1 MTMAEHHFDIDIA
14 EKYGVNAAIILNN
27 MYFWI
32 KKNEANNVNFYDGCY
47 WTYNSVKAFCDLFPY
62 LSKSQI
68 TTALKKL
75 ESAGVIK
82 TGNYNKSAYD
92 RTTWYAFTEMG
103 NELLGIADSKNKKS
117 ISDFNEMDFE
127 NIENGKSENSKP
139 IPYENPNI
147 KQLVEE
153 VVLLYNSICVSFSKV
168 QKISDR
174 RVKAIKE
181 ILKQYNVDDI
191 QKVFTNAE
199 NSDFLKGNNDRNWK
213 ADFDWLI
220 DDEHFLRV
228 LEDKYIDRN
237 PKQQPQQSLD
247 PKISYKGKKREDMTP
262 EELEAAWN
270 ESWDDDV

>member
-174 RVKAIKE
+174 RVKAIKG

-262 EELEAAWN
+262 EELDAAWN

>member
-174 RVKAIKE
+174 RVKAIKG

>member
-75 ESAGVIK
+75 EAAGVIK

-103 NELLGIADSKNKKS
+103 NKLLGIANNKNQKS
-117 ISDFNEMDFE
+117 ISDFNEMDYK
-127 NIENGKSENSKP
+127 NNENGNLKNSQP
-139 IPYENPNI
+139 IPDNNPNI
-147 KQLVEE
+147 KPLVEE
-153 VVLLYNSICVSFSKV
+153 VVHLYNLICVSYPKV
-168 QKISDR
+168 QKISER
-174 RVKAIKE
+174 RKAAIKAR
-181 ILKQYNVDDI
+181 LKDYTIDEF
-191 QKVFTNAE
+191 KKAFTNAE
-199 NSDFLKGNNDRNWK
+199 NSDFLKGKNNRGWRAN
-213 ADFDWLI
+213 FDWFMNDNNLAK
-220 DDEHFLRV
+220 V
-228 LEDKYIDRN
+228 LDGNYGN
-237 PKQQPQQSLD
+237 GGGNNGGNQQPEQ
-247 PKISYKGKKREDMTP
+247 PKVDTSKMTF
-262 EELEAAWN
+262 EELEEYLEN
-270 ESWDDDV
+270 GGTL

>member
-103 NELLGIADSKNKKS
+103 NELLGIADNKNKKS
-117 ISDFNEMDFE
+117 ISDFNEMDSE

-174 RVKAIKE
+174 RVKAIKG

-228 LEDKYIDRN
+228 LEDKYIDRSQ
-237 PKQQPQQSLD
+237 KQKPQQSLD